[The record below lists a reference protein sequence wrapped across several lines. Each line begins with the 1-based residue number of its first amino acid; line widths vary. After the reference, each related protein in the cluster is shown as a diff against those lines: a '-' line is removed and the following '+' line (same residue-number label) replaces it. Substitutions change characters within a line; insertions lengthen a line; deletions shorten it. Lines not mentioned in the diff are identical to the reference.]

1 MTILYINALLL
12 HIFFFFFSIMHCRK
26 CELASKLHRSY
37 IRCLEINPY
46 YVNEPARTAGIY
58 QTAETSLNSCGNM
71 SKPDGPAVS
80 NVGGNQLRMERP
92 CIAHAALQM
101 PGELRSCE
109 PIDYTV
115 EKMYNWRTFE
125 RNGSH
130 FNRDNFPT
138 IAATSI
144 VIATRIIT
152 W

>member
-1 MTILYINALLL
+1 MSQHGRLGFIKPQKRAWIVAEICQSLTAQLFLMSEEI
-12 HIFFFFFSIMHCRK
+12 S
-26 CELASKLHRSY
+26 CEWNDPVS
-37 IRCLEINPY
+37 
-46 YVNEPARTAGIY
+46 RT
-58 QTAETSLNSCGNM
+58 L
-71 SKPDGPAVS
+71 
-80 NVGGNQLRMERP
+80 
-92 CIAHAALQM
+92 ALQM